1 MPGKKLPKGAPLPD
15 VHKINRDAARYLRA
29 QPFFSELY
37 KFTDIIT
44 LPEMQRLKKL
54 AKDGDIEGAWRG
66 LAETLADHGYIMRG
80 DERA

>member
-1 MPGKKLPKGAPLPD
+1 MLKKPKFRPLPN
-15 VHKINRDAARYLRA
+15 VEQINRDAARYLKA

-44 LPEMQRLKKL
+44 MAEMLALKKL
-54 AKDGDIEGAWRG
+54 AKDGDIDGAWRG

>member
-1 MPGKKLPKGAPLPD
+1 MNKKPKFRVMPN
-15 VHKINRDAARYLRA
+15 VQEINRDAARYLRA

-37 KFTDIIT
+37 KFTNVIT
-44 LPEMQRLKKL
+44 MPEMLALKKM
-54 AKDGDIEGAWRG
+54 AKDGDIDGAWKG

>member
-1 MPGKKLPKGAPLPD
+1 MNKKPKFRTLPN
-15 VHKINRDAARYLRA
+15 VNEINRDAARYLRA

-37 KFTDIIT
+37 KFTNVIT
-44 LPEMQRLKKL
+44 MLEMQKLKKM
-54 AKDGDIEGAWRG
+54 AKDGDIDGAWRG